1 MTDTTM
7 NPAEPVEL
15 RRTEPVEMRR
25 TEPVEVFGTVLIANR
40 GEIACRIIAT
50 LHRLGI
56 RSVAVYS
63 DADAGSRHVAL
74 ADVAVR
80 IGPAPAAQSYL
91 NIDAVL
97 DAARATGAQAIH
109 PGYGFLAE
117 NAAFAQACADAGI
130 VFIGPTPE
138 AIRTMGDKI
147 TAKLAVSERGVPT
160 VPGIARAG
168 LKDADLVAA
177 APGIGYP
184 LLIKPSAG
192 GGGKGMHVVEDET
205 HLADAIAAARREASA
220 SFGDDALFLE
230 RYLATPRH
238 IEVQILADA
247 HGNVVHLG
255 ERECSLQ
262 RRHQKVIEEAPSP
275 LLEMLPEAQR
285 AATRAA
291 IGAAA
296 CETARSVDYRGAGT
310 VEFIV
315 EAIGPASA
323 TGSVEFFFME
333 MNTRLQVEHPVTE
346 QVTGLDLVEQQ
357 LLIAA
362 GAPLGF
368 AQDDVVLRG
377 HSIEARVYAEDPA
390 SGFLPTG
397 GRVRRVIHPEGEG
410 IRVDTAI
417 ADGLDVTTSY
427 DPMLA
432 KIIAHG
438 ADRDEARRRLVR
450 ALDETA
456 VFGFPAN
463 VEFLRALLELPEVVA
478 GDLDTDLIARRFDDL
493 AFASADE
500 RVFAEAALL
509 LDCAIPELVEGT
521 SRSPRAPSTGSG
533 TGVTGPWSRRDG
545 WRLGAPAPRRSAL
558 LCGER
563 RTEVLV
569 TGSGSELA
577 VATAGSG
584 TGAASGSSE
593 GWISLPG
600 SLLQRGNPSSRGSEP
615 DPDAPEEGERRSPP
629 GGSSVFHPAEVRDSG
644 ELRRT
649 ITIDGVTRAVFAL
662 VSGSGRVAI
671 AHAGAVFEI
680 AVERAVHGA
689 ASSTESQPH
698 LDSPMP
704 GTVVL
709 VHATDG
715 SHVAEG
721 DPVLVVEAMKMEHVL
736 RAGIAGTVA
745 LRAAQGDTV
754 ARGQTLA
761 VITPDAG
768 TTPPASPDAPPE
780 KETS

>member
-1 MTDTTM
+1 
-7 NPAEPVEL
+7 
-15 RRTEPVEMRR
+15 MRR
-25 TEPVEVFGTVLIANR
+25 TEPVGVFDTVLIANR
-40 GEIACRIIAT
+40 GEIACRVIAT
-50 LHRLGI
+50 LRRLGI

-91 NIDAVL
+91 SIDAVIA
-97 DAARATGAQAIH
+97 AARSTGAQAIH

-117 NAAFAQACADAGI
+117 NAAFAEACDAAGI
-130 VFIGPTPE
+130 VFIGPTAE

-147 TAKLAVSERGVPT
+147 TAKLAVAERDVPT
-160 VPGIARAG
+160 VPGIARPG
-168 LKDADLVAA
+168 LTDADLIEAA
-177 APGIGYP
+177 AGIGYP

-192 GGGKGMHVVEDET
+192 GGGKGMHVVDDAA
-205 HLADAIAAARREASA
+205 HLADAIAAARREAAA

-230 RYLATPRH
+230 RYLSTPRH
-238 IEVQILADA
+238 IEVQVLADA
-247 HGNVVHLG
+247 HGSVVHLG

-275 LLEMLPEAQR
+275 LLD

-315 EAIGPASA
+315 EATRPD
-323 TGSVEFFFME
+323 EFFFME

-362 GAPLGF
+362 GERLAF

-390 SGFLPTG
+390 AGFLPTG
-397 GRVRRVIHPEGEG
+397 GHVARVIHPAGEG

-417 ADGLDVTTSY
+417 EDGLDVSIDY

-432 KIIAHG
+432 KIIATG

-456 VFGFPAN
+456 VFGFPTN
-463 VEFLRALLELPEVVA
+463 VEFVRALLELPEVAA
-478 GDLDTDLIARRFDDL
+478 GELDTGLIARRFDDL
-493 AFASADE
+493 AFAAADE
-500 RVFAEAALL
+500 RVLAEAALL
-509 LDCAIPELVEGT
+509 LDG
-521 SRSPRAPSTGSG
+521 SPG
-533 TGVTGPWSRRDG
+533 TGAGHVPSGPWARRDG
-545 WRLGAPAPRRSAL
+545 WRLGPPAPRRYAL
-558 LCGER
+558 VCGER
-563 RTEVLV
+563 RAEVLV
-569 TGSGSELA
+569 TGSGSSLA
-577 VATAGSG
+577 VAVDASAPVPAAIRDAG
-584 TGAASGSSE
+584 
-593 GWISLPG
+593 
-600 SLLQRGNPSSRGSEP
+600 
-615 DPDAPEEGERRSPP
+615 D
-629 GGSSVFHPAEVRDSG
+629 
-644 ELRRT
+644 LRRT
-649 ITIDGVTRAVFAL
+649 ITIDGVTRTVAAL
-662 VSGSGRVAI
+662 RAGAGRVAI
-671 AHAGAVFEI
+671 AHAGAVFDV
-680 AVERAVHGA
+680 AVERAARGGA
-689 ASSTESQPH
+689 AEAASVPH

-709 VHATDG
+709 VHVEDG
-715 SHVAEG
+715 AHVEEG

-736 RAGIAGTVA
+736 RAGVAGTVA
-745 LRAAQGDTV
+745 LHAAQGDTV

-761 VITPDAG
+761 VIEPAPPAGEPGEAQGAEGAG
-768 TTPPASPDAPPE
+768 T
-780 KETS
+780 